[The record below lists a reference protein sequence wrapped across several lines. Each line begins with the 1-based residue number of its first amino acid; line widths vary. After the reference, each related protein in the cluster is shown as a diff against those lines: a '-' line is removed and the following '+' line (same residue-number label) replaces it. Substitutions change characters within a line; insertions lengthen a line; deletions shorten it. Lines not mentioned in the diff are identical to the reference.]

1 MAAVYKTAIGKMT
14 AAEIAALRDMQRK
27 IFILWRATMAAG
39 ELYGA
44 MLDAHNLFD
53 MSDTNAQYDLYRN
66 IQSKHDD
73 LDDEYHQTY
82 LKDTEEN

>member
-27 IFILWRATMAAG
+27 IFILFRATFAAG
-39 ELYGA
+39 ELYA
-44 MLDAHNLFD
+44 EMLDAHNLFD
-53 MSDTNAQYDLYRN
+53 MSDTNAQYDLYRK
-66 IQSKHDD
+66 IQTEYDA

-82 LKDTEEN
+82 LKDTEED